1 MSKKFLKP
9 AVVVFLVV
17 FAAVVVGLA
26 AFSEHQYTALK
37 TPGLVLTTQ
46 VLPGQHVTRSDVA
59 KVNIAL
65 GGQPVVL
72 ISGLPRD
79 TIAAIPLNPGTLLQA
94 SDFVN
99 QSLAQVEIAI
109 QHTPTVA
116 IGDTLDIYLNN
127 TGNVT
132 STSSAGTSATSAGA
146 TGVVLLG
153 VGIPVTAVSGSNITI
168 LVPFAAASYWATVS
182 AAQPQ
187 LVAVIATTAS
197 TPSNPQTGLNTALRQ
212 LESSASAPSGA

>member
-1 MSKKFLKP
+1 MNKRFLKP

-46 VLPGQHVTRSDVA
+46 VLPGQRVTSADVA

-72 ISGLPRD
+72 ISSLPRD

-99 QSLAQVEIAI
+99 QSLAQVEIAV
-109 QHTPTVA
+109 QHTPTIVA
-116 IGDTLDIYLNN
+116 GDTLDLYLNN
-127 TGNVT
+127 TGANLT
-132 STSSAGTSATSAGA
+132 STPTSTNS
-146 TGVVLLG
+146 TVNGVILLG
-153 VGIPVTAVSGSNITI
+153 VGVPVTAVSGSNVTI
-168 LVPFAAASYWATVS
+168 LVPFSEASYWAAVS
-182 AAQPQ
+182 ASQPQ
-187 LVAVIATTAS
+187 LVAVIATTAAS
-197 TPSNPQTGLNTALRQ
+197 PQNPQTGLSTALRQ
-212 LESSASAPSGA
+212 LESSAGAPSGG